1 MTYRVG
7 IVGSGFGGT
16 VHAPAYTLHPKF
28 EPVAICSPNRAQA
41 IADERKIPHAF
52 ASLDAMLDAMGD
64 EIDVISI
71 STPPFDHYASV
82 MRAIDAKKHVLCEK
96 PLATRLGDAEAMTA
110 AAEAAGIANA
120 VAFEYRYGS
129 AQQALKELIVNEHI
143 APLRQ
148 IDVSRF
154 GGEMAASF
162 ARPRSSWWYDRA
174 QGGGLANAFMPHIV
188 DMALWLGAR
197 PVRSASGFLRT
208 ANPER
213 HAPDGGTYASDVA
226 DGCFALADL
235 GEGVSARMT
244 VDGTLSITQ
253 STIAIHGENRTAVAT
268 GSQLTSMTLFV
279 IDGDDSSEY
288 DLAESPYEKYRA
300 VYASMPQ
307 FMSLLDDFAERIA
320 TGGGSCPTFA
330 DGLAAQRILATIGYD
345 IPSAPEE

>member
-16 VHAPAYTLHPKF
+16 VHAPAYTLHPLF
-28 EPVAICSPNRAQA
+28 EPVAIASPNRAQA

-52 ASLDAMLDAMGD
+52 ASLEAMLDALGD
-64 EIDVISI
+64 ELDVISI
-71 STPPFDHYASV
+71 STPPFDHHASV
-82 MRAIDAKKHVLCEK
+82 LRAIAAKKHVLCEK
-96 PLATRLGDAEAMTA
+96 PLGIRLRDVEEMTA
-110 AAEAAGIANA
+110 AAESAGIANA

-129 AQQALKELIVNEHI
+129 AQQALKELIVNGHL

-148 IDVSRF
+148 IEVARF
-154 GGEMAASF
+154 GGEMQADF

-188 DMALWLGAR
+188 DMALWLGGR
-197 PVRSASGFLRT
+197 PVASASGFVRT

-213 HAPDGGTYASDVA
+213 NAPDGGTYPSDVA

-235 GEGVSARMT
+235 GDGVAARMT

-253 STIAIHGENRTAVAT
+253 STIAVHGEGRTAVAT
-268 GSQLTSMTLFV
+268 GSQLTNMTLYV
-279 IDGDDSSEY
+279 VDGDESSEY
-288 DLAESPYEKYRA
+288 DLKESPYEKYRS
-300 VYASMPQ
+300 VYASVPQ

-320 TGGGSCPTFA
+320 TGGGACPTFA
-330 DGLAAQRILATIGYD
+330 EGLAVQRILAAIGYEV
-345 IPSAPEE
+345 A